1 MSDSNKKQM
10 KTGIIGTVV
19 AALCCFTPVLVV
31 LFGAIGLSA
40 WLGWIDYVLFPAMFA
55 SMGLVAHAFYL
66 RAGKVGP
73 RPTGFILAGVV
84 ILTALLFWLEF
95 RFALRI
101 SVAAAAAVAAYA
113 YYLRSVAARRR
124 TASTD

>member
-1 MSDSNKKQM
+1 MSDGNKKQM

-40 WLGWIDYVLFPAMFA
+40 WLGWIDYVLFPALFA
-55 SMGLVAHAFYL
+55 SMGLIAHALYL
-66 RAGKVGP
+66 RAGKIGT
-73 RPTGFILAGVV
+73 RPTGYILAGVV
-84 ILTALLFWLEF
+84 IITALLFWLEF

-101 SVAAAAAVAAYA
+101 SVAAAGAVAAYA
-113 YYLRSVAARRR
+113 YYLRSLASRRV
-124 TASTD
+124 SPSS

>member
-1 MSDSNKKQM
+1 MSDNNKKQM

-19 AALCCFTPVLVV
+19 AALCCFTPVLVI
-31 LFGAIGLSA
+31 LLGAVGLSA
-40 WLGWIDYVLFPAMFA
+40 WLGWIDYVLFPALFA
-55 SMGLVAHAFYL
+55 SLGLVAHALYL

-73 RPTGFILAGVV
+73 QPKGFILAGVV

-101 SVAAAAAVAAYA
+101 SLAAAATVAAYA
-113 YYLRSVAARRR
+113 YYLRSGAARRQI
-124 TASTD
+124 ADAD

>member
-19 AALCCFTPVLVV
+19 AAVCCFTPALVI
-31 LFGAIGLSA
+31 LFGAVGLSA
-40 WLGWIDYVLFPAMFA
+40 WLGWIDYVLFPALFA
-55 SMGLVAHAFYL
+55 SMGLVAHALYL

-73 RPTGFILAGVV
+73 RPTGYILAAVV
-84 ILTALLFWLEF
+84 ALSAFLFWLEF
-95 RFALRI
+95 GFALRI

-113 YYLRSVAARRR
+113 FFLRSVAARRR
-124 TASTD
+124 TAGAE